1 VLNGDIQEKRTR
13 MEIVAGI
20 INVCRQPATKT
31 RIVYEVNLNFLML
44 EKYLGKYL
52 LKNGLLKQEGRA
64 FKATVKGEQ
73 WLAQFEQV
81 KL

>member
-1 VLNGDIQEKRTR
+1 MEKRTR

-31 RIVYEVNLNFLML
+31 RIVYGVNLNFLML
-44 EKYLGKYL
+44 EKYLQKYL
-52 LKNGLLKQEGRA
+52 LKNGLLEQEGRA
-64 FKATVKGEQ
+64 FKATEKGEQ

>member
-13 MEIVAGI
+13 LEIVAGI
-20 INVCRQPATKT
+20 IDVCRQPATKT

-44 EKYLGKYL
+44 EEYLGKYL
-52 LKNGLLKQEGRA
+52 LKYGLLKQEGRA
-64 FKATVKGEQ
+64 FRATKKGEQ
-73 WLAQFEQV
+73 WLARFEQV